1 MKKFCIFLLVLALL
15 IGGAIFALTQYISVD
30 EVQKRVITAVKEK
43 TGRDLAFTSMRFGL
57 VPNIGLRLKDVTLTN
72 PGWAAD
78 KTMITLGE
86 LNLGLALKPLFSKQ
100 IEVTRFVLDH
110 PVIHLEVS
118 ADGKKSWEFS
128 ALKAKEQ
135 PAEKAGKAPEAN
147 ITKDLGFKFSQF
159 EIKKGTLTF
168 VDRQKGTNVSLNEID
183 AVVKYPDLAS
193 ALQVD
198 GTVIYHDKRVNVFAS
213 LDAPIDFL
221 NGKPSPGNLN
231 VKTSD
236 FDTKLEG
243 RLATTGTML
252 NGKIDTNVSS
262 LSNTVG
268 WLKGAKPQAMPFEK
282 VSFASAAQATGAGL
296 TLNGASLTLDEVQAK
311 GNVYLGYGG
320 AKPLLKA
327 KVSVNKLNLDRF
339 TGHAEEARAG
349 EAAVKKAAPQEGWDN
364 TPIDFSGLK
373 TLDADMTLQTQGFS
387 LRGAD
392 VGPST
397 LSVQLAD
404 GSLHAKSSEATL
416 FGGAFSSDVTVIA
429 AATPALAFK
438 FNMKDVQTKPLLTTF
453 ADFKKMSGTVDAS
466 VDVSANGKS
475 QKAIVESLAGSGAV
489 TFHNGTL
496 EGIDLVNI
504 AQAIESRLGEMGIG
518 NGKTEFVD
526 LGGTFTIKTGIAH
539 NEDLK
544 MRGPLVQATGSG
556 DVNLPLKRVDYR
568 VMPLLTASAKTE
580 GAKGVVVPVD
590 IRGPFNNIKVK
601 PDYKGAIQ
609 GILDHP
615 EDAKAAIKNVREKG
629 KTILQDLRKDPK
641 NALGNLLG
649 GGLFGKKQATPE
661 VAPENAPIDSP
672 PAETAPEQTPSGPVT
687 TP

>member
-1 MKKFCIFLLVLALL
+1 MKKFCIVLLVLVLL
-15 IGGAIFALTQYISVD
+15 IGAGIFALTQYISVD

-43 TGRDLAFTSMRFGL
+43 TGRDLAFTSMRFGFF
-57 VPNIGLRLKDVTLTN
+57 PNIGLRLKDVTLTN

-78 KTMITLGE
+78 KTMVTLGE

-118 ADGKKSWEFS
+118 ADGKKSWEFA

-135 PAEKAGKAPEAN
+135 PEGKAGAPEAK
-147 ITKDLGFKFSQF
+147 ITSDLGFKFSQF
-159 EIKKGTLTF
+159 EIKKGTLTL
-168 VDRQKGTNVSLNEID
+168 VNHQKGTNISLTEID

-198 GTVIYHDKRVNVFAS
+198 GTVIYHDKRVNIFAS

-231 VKTSD
+231 VKTGD
-236 FDTKLEG
+236 FETKLEG

-252 NGKIDTNVSS
+252 DGKIEADVSS
-262 LSNTVG
+262 LSNFVA
-268 WLKGAKPQAMPFEK
+268 WLNGAKPKPLPFEK
-282 VSFASAAQATGAGL
+282 ISFTSAAQATGTNL
-296 TLNGASLTLDEVQAK
+296 TLNNAALKLDEVEAK
-311 GNVYLGYGG
+311 GNVSLGYGG

-327 KVSVNKLNLDRF
+327 KVAVNKLNLDRF
-339 TGHAEEARAG
+339 TGHAEQARAG
-349 EAAVKKAAPQEGWDN
+349 ESATIKKKEPQADWDN
-364 TPIDFSGLK
+364 EPIDFSGLK
-373 TLDADMTLQTQGFS
+373 AVDADLTLQTQGFS
-387 LRGAD
+387 LRGAE

-404 GSLHAKSSEATL
+404 GSLHARSSEATL

-429 AATPALAFK
+429 SATPALAFK

-453 ADFKKMSGTVDAS
+453 ADFKKMSGTVDTA

-475 QKAIVESLAGSGAV
+475 QKAIVESLAGNGSV

-518 NGKTEFVD
+518 GGKTEFVD
-526 LGGTFTIKTGIAH
+526 LGGTFTIKTGVIH

-556 DVNLPLKRVDYR
+556 DVNLPIKRVDYR
-568 VMPLLTASAKTE
+568 VMPLLTASSKTE

-629 KTILQDLRKDPK
+629 KTILQGIRKDPK

-649 GGLFGKKQATPE
+649 GGLFGKKA
-661 VAPENAPIDSP
+661 APADTEPAPVVSP
-672 PAETAPEQTPSGPVT
+672 DTETQPDTAPAPVT